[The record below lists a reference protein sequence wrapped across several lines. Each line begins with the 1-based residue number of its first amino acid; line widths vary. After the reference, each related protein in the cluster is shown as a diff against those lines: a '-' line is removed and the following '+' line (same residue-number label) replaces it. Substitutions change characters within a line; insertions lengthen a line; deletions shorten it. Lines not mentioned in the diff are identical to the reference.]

1 MDASIPP
8 ACQPEQIQ
16 VLCLRCSALFSCHIH
31 IVVKFTIQK
40 FVLVCAGSK
49 QNIAV
54 CSVAQYNGFTE
65 ASFSFT
71 VSHVSAPTCQH
82 YFIHAKP
89 SCPTHCVK
97 LGSPNYTQL
106 RQCMQKTGTEIH
118 VRSCVNHDVHSS
130 DFHQTPCHIS
140 RSAFYPNEI
149 KKKHIQKTGQNF
161 IYVVRKY
168 VTAD

>member
-16 VLCLRCSALFSCHIH
+16 VLCLRYSALFSCHIH

-54 CSVAQYNGFTE
+54 CSVATYNGFTK
-65 ASFSFT
+65 AFFTFT
-71 VSHVSAPTCQH
+71 VSHVFAVTCQH

-89 SCPTHCVK
+89 SFSTALCPV
-97 LGSPNYTQL
+97 GF
-106 RQCMQKTGTEIH
+106 TELHTAPTMHIEN
-118 VRSCVNHDVHSS
+118 RDRNSCSGVNHDVHSS
-130 DFHQTPCHIS
+130 DFHQTRSHIL
-140 RSAFYPNEI
+140 RSAFYPNEM
-149 KKKHIQKTGQNF
+149 KN
-161 IYVVRKY
+161 V
-168 VTAD
+168 